1 AQPVASVSTFSGV
14 SKSRLQALYSDFSRQ
29 KESNPTSYSSSID
42 WWRRTLYELVASG
55 HCMPEDRLV
64 LHVNAELLDSLS
76 MPSIGKPLALGTV
89 MTELQLTSTF
99 FSQREFLAA
108 SSSIYSSG
116 WSPTQILTYVLVKPL
131 SWTLG
136 RLGILGDSNTS
147 TRDSRSC
154 FGDYVTVGLVERAA
168 DEVLKILSHQTPD
181 LAGSLY
187 DFESFRETFASA
199 VPTSKARGALSD
211 VDARVL
217 LKYLERDRGVVVR
230 EAEVIKFVVN
240 AEYGE
245 KQVTPI
251 DRGVLELKAGLHRV
265 KAQVEA
271 AQAQI
276 SDCVQKAAG
285 AVKLKQNE
293 AAIGF
298 LRLKKLHQD
307 TLQKRL
313 ISQQNLQTML
323 LQIENAAGD
332 IQIMQSFESSTAALR
347 AILAHPSLKHDHIDE
362 TMSAMADANA
372 DAQEIHDAIHVVGD
386 DAVDEAELADEL
398 AALERDTAQES
409 AQAQAARLD
418 NLNVPLKHPE

>member
-1 AQPVASVSTFSGV
+1 MAQVAQPVASVSTFSGV

-89 MTELQLTSTF
+89 MVCSSTYASLCSANIQLAQTELQLTNTF

-230 EAEVIKFVVN
+230 EAEVC
-240 AEYGE
+240 
-245 KQVTPI
+245 
-251 DRGVLELKAGLHRV
+251 
-265 KAQVEA
+265 
-271 AQAQI
+271 
-276 SDCVQKAAG
+276 S
-285 AVKLKQNE
+285 
-293 AAIGF
+293 
-298 LRLKKLHQD
+298 
-307 TLQKRL
+307 L
-313 ISQQNLQTML
+313 ICQP
-323 LQIENAAGD
+323 ER
-332 IQIMQSFESSTAALR
+332 SF
-347 AILAHPSLKHDHIDE
+347 
-362 TMSAMADANA
+362 
-372 DAQEIHDAIHVVGD
+372 
-386 DAVDEAELADEL
+386 
-398 AALERDTAQES
+398 
-409 AQAQAARLD
+409 
-418 NLNVPLKHPE
+418 